1 VHYSGLKVKIHG
13 LIRGKWTI
21 NFKNFMMIWSKE
33 TEQIAVV
40 WFGKEEGLMKD
51 KIKGTIYKA
60 NKEQIQEFIDSE
72 MFKCQKE
79 ARIKEYFREF
89 EKESDIEG
97 YWTHYI
103 KFDDVKYWE
112 FDKVKPY

>member
-1 VHYSGLKVKIHG
+1 MS
-13 LIRGKWTI
+13 
-21 NFKNFMMIWSKE
+21 
-33 TEQIAVV
+33 
-40 WFGKEEGLMKD
+40 
-51 KIKGTIYKA
+51 KIKGAIYKA